1 MKIKI
6 ISIVL
11 VICALSLCFVSCKN
25 NDNNNN
31 NNESP
36 TYVPE
41 KTPSEKV
48 DDLIMSISDANSCLE
63 AAKAYN
69 KLSTE
74 EKKEVILTTSLEN
87 AMEQYADDTNVRDYL
102 MEYKAQ
108 EKSDY
113 LHNSCRKKLINISS
127 YTVNNQTSTV
137 YYDSE
142 TNSYF
147 LRIEIDFSAQ
157 NRFGGY
163 DRSSTRDDY
172 VWRDNY
178 WKETAYAYDNSA
190 QSVKIGIAINQ
201 NKYSVYDTYHF
212 TFSAN

>member
-1 MKIKI
+1 MKKI
-6 ISIVL
+6 LSILL

-25 NDNNNN
+25 DENNNN
-31 NNESP
+31 NNESH

-48 DDLIMSISDANSCLE
+48 NDLIMAISDANSCAE

-74 EKKEVILTTSLEN
+74 EKKDVKLTNSLEN
-87 AMEQYADDTNVRDYL
+87 AMEQYADDTNVRDCL

-108 EKSDY
+108 EESDY
-113 LHNSCRKKLINISS
+113 LHNSTRNKLINISS

-137 YYDSE
+137 YYDSK
-142 TNSYF
+142 TNNYF
-147 LRIEIDFSAQ
+147 LKITIDYSAQ
-157 NRFGGY
+157 NRLGGY
-163 DRSSTRDDY
+163 DRSSNAAKY
-172 VWRDNY
+172 VWRDND
-178 WKETAYAYDNSA
+178 WITLPYAYDA
-190 QSVKIGIAINQ
+190 TQSGKIGLAIEQ
-201 NKYSVYDTYHF
+201 NKYSVYDTYYF